1 VPVPHLDFDECSGRV
16 LDSLYQLKLRGIESL
31 LHPNYLLGQRLK
43 RQMLLKGPS
52 KSEQSSN
59 FQYLFF
65 AYSVFQAFF
74 KGLAIFGC
82 HANEKHVISPSDKYP
97 AWRHY
102 VAKKGARVIVT
113 LECTE
118 ARKEGKSP
126 SRYTTTK
133 NKKTTPDRLELKKYN
148 PFLRRHTVHKEIK

>member
-1 VPVPHLDFDECSGRV
+1 
-16 LDSLYQLKLRGIESL
+16 
-31 LHPNYLLGQRLK
+31 
-43 RQMLLKGPS
+43 
-52 KSEQSSN
+52 
-59 FQYLFF
+59 
-65 AYSVFQAFF
+65 
-74 KGLAIFGC
+74 
-82 HANEKHVISPSDKYP
+82 
-97 AWRHY
+97 
-102 VAKKGARVIVT
+102 